1 MSPTFEYVDILPL
14 MVSLQY
20 TVEGTGDTVGE
31 QNLLSFELKF
41 GCINAFK
48 TIVFSKKK
56 YEDAV
61 D

>member
-1 MSPTFEYVDILPL
+1 MPHTFVCIIILPL
-14 MVSLQY
+14 VVSLQY
-20 TVEGTGDTVGE
+20 TVEGTGDTIGE

-48 TIVFSKKK
+48 IIVFSKKK

>member
-1 MSPTFEYVDILPL
+1 

-48 TIVFSKKK
+48 IIVFSKKK